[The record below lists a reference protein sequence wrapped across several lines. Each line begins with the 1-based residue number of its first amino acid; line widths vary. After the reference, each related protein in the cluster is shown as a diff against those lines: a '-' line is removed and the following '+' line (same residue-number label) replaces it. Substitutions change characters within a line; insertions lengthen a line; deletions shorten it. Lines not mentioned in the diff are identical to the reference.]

1 MQSWV
6 SGWLSRKG
14 APPIAAVGMVQDPET
29 SVSCDLLPTQQ
40 EACRRAGVRPEPN
53 QLRHRTGNRGAP
65 QNGKHHDERPGGISR
80 YR

>member
-6 SGWLSRKG
+6 SKWLSRKG

-40 EACRRAGVRPEPN
+40 EACP
-53 QLRHRTGNRGAP
+53 
-65 QNGKHHDERPGGISR
+65 PGGGAT
-80 YR
+80 